1 MFDKE
6 LILKALNGIEKP
18 NRKHVFD
25 AVRVVYP
32 DIVIVKSGRHIA
44 LDIGVDYKDF
54 KSFEIDNINI
64 LNFAL
69 ILKKF
74 NYKSME
80 FYELTMRTTTE

>member
-18 NRKHVFD
+18 NRRHVFD
-25 AVRVVYP
+25 AVRVAYP
-32 DIVIVKSGRHIA
+32 DIVIVKDARVIA
-44 LDIGVDYKDF
+44 KDLDANF
-54 KSFEIDNINI
+54 KEFKFCLVGNINI

>member
-25 AVRVVYP
+25 AVRVAYP
-32 DIVIVKSGRHIA
+32 DIIIVKDARVIA
-44 LDIGVDYKDF
+44 KDLDANFKDF
-54 KSFEIDNINI
+54 KALEIDNINI

>member
-6 LILKALNGIEKP
+6 SILKALSGIENP

-25 AVRVVYP
+25 AVMVAYP
-32 DIVIVKSGRHIA
+32 DIVIVKDARVIA
-44 LDIGVDYKDF
+44 KDLDAKFKEF
-54 KSFEIDNINI
+54 KSYLVDNINI

-80 FYELTMRTTTE
+80 FYELTIF

>member
-25 AVRVVYP
+25 AVRVAYP
-32 DIVIVKSGRHIA
+32 ELIIVKAARVIA
-44 LDIGVDYKDF
+44 KDLDADFKDF
-54 KSFEIDNINI
+54 KALEIDNINI

-69 ILKKF
+69 IFKKF

-80 FYELTMRTTTE
+80 FYELTIF

>member
-25 AVRVVYP
+25 AVRVAYP

-54 KSFEIDNINI
+54 KALEIDNINI